1 MVAGLFRTLLYIV
14 AVWFIWRWLD
24 RAFGGRGGRGGREGR
39 FTDAASPRSSSSRAQ
54 RRADDSREGEYVDFE
69 EVKD

>member
-1 MVAGLFRTLLYIV
+1 MFAGLFRTLLYIV

-24 RAFGGRGGRGGREGR
+24 RTFGGRGGRGGR
-39 FTDAASPRSSSSRAQ
+39 FTDAASPRSSSSGAQ

>member
-1 MVAGLFRTLLYIV
+1 MFAGLFRTLLYIV

-24 RAFGGRGGRGGREGR
+24 SVFGGRRGR
-39 FTDAASPRSSSSRAQ
+39 FTDASSTRTNSSGAQ

>member
-1 MVAGLFRTLLYIV
+1 MIAGLLRTLVYIV
-14 AVWFIWRWLD
+14 GVWFIWRWLD
-24 RAFGGRGGRGGREGR
+24 REFGGRR
-39 FTDAASPRSSSSRAQ
+39 DATSRASAAGNSDSSAR

>member
-1 MVAGLFRTLLYIV
+1 MFAGLFRTLLYIV

-24 RAFGGRGGRGGREGR
+24 RMFGGRRGR
-39 FTDAASPRSSSSRAQ
+39 FSDAATPGSTSSGPQKRAN
-54 RRADDSREGEYVDFE
+54 DSKEGEYVDFE